1 MSWTTSPAIAAAG
14 IFVACDLVRGK
25 TDVPLSMD
33 IPGYIITQEDMI
45 ANIETYKNME
55 ADDIAGELYDY
66 DWVQNTLYTQK

>member
-1 MSWTTSPAIAAAG
+1 
-14 IFVACDLVRGK
+14 
-25 TDVPLSMD
+25 
-33 IPGYIITQEDMI
+33 MI